1 MSEFSWHVKNAPFPV
16 ETTIF
21 FLLAC
26 FLPKTVAVR
35 SPSGAPSI
43 RSRSIDAKIVLAP
56 DASRTRI
63 DRSRPSTA
71 PSHESNCGLRTR
83 TAHRSGSNLNVVS
96 GLNSRSDVSVGM
108 NPSAGP
114 RTRLER
120 AGPRSGPAPS
130 QTRRS
135 GCRVPWHTPSV
146 STRGVGSA
154 RTTRRC
160 GFSPPATLRE
170 ASSKN
175 DALTSPGRRF
185 HDPTQPSAPPFSLTY
200 GEPLAPIS
208 NRSFRCSVRAETR
221 RRYTAW
227 STSRARGKRK
237 APRKPPWGK
246 DPFT

>member
-1 MSEFSWHVKNAPFPV
+1 MRLKLSRFRRNFNKDLPIEFTEQNLSSFGGLELFSRYLRRV
-16 ETTIF
+16 E
-21 FLLAC
+21 LSRRVGKAC
-26 FLPKTVAVR
+26 RGK
-35 SPSGAPSI
+35 GI
-43 RSRSIDAKIVLAP
+43 RSDY
-56 DASRTRI
+56 
-63 DRSRPSTA
+63 
-71 PSHESNCGLRTR
+71 
-83 TAHRSGSNLNVVS
+83 GSNLNVVS

-200 GEPLAPIS
+200 GEPLATCPIS
-208 NRSFRCSVRAETR
+208 DRGFRCAVRAETR